1 MTTAAHVPGRTATRP
16 GGAGRA
22 PHSSSDDRHALRRV
36 DWAAP
41 TTAAFYRSLEAAL
54 EPVGEPAGLDPVRN
68 PFAPGAG
75 QRPPE
80 LAGRERELQRFGVV
94 LERVAR
100 GRPERGV
107 VLTGMRG
114 VGKTALLSAFRTMAA
129 RRRWG
134 TGKVEA
140 RPGRPIRPQLAAALG
155 GALRDLAQ
163 RHRAP
168 ERVDR
173 AMSALAA
180 FAGAPAD
187 RPGTDDRGRPTGAGP
202 EPPAPVRGR
211 AGSVGPG
218 SDLTDLFAESAA
230 IAADL
235 GTGIALFIDEMHD
248 LSADDLAALCTACHE
263 LAQTGGPLIVVGA
276 GLPHLPALLADS
288 RSYAER
294 LFRYAR
300 VGPLGRAAAIDA
312 LVVPARLEGVAF
324 EPGALDSLYEVS
336 GGYPFF
342 VQTYAR
348 ATWDVALRSPISAG
362 DVAAAVPDADDE
374 LAAGFFGG
382 RYERAT
388 PAERSYMRAMAA
400 MGDRPVR
407 AAEVATALGRPL
419 AAPCPALDSL
429 IRKGLV
435 HSATR
440 DTIAFTVPHF
450 GRYLRLRRHS

>member
-1 MTTAAHVPGRTATRP
+1 MTTAAHVPGRTTTRP

-22 PHSSSDDRHALRRV
+22 PHSPSDDRNALRRV

-54 EPVGEPAGLDPVRN
+54 EPAGEPAALDPVRN

-94 LERVAR
+94 LERAAR

-107 VLTGMRG
+107 ILTGMRG
-114 VGKTALLSAFRTMAA
+114 VGKTVLLTAFRAMAA
-129 RRRWG
+129 RRGWG
-134 TGKVEA
+134 TGRVEA
-140 RPGRPIRPQLAAALG
+140 RPGRSIRPHLAAALHT
-155 GALRDLAQ
+155 ALRDLAP

-173 AMSALAA
+173 AMNALAA
-180 FAGAPAD
+180 FAGAATD
-187 RPGTDDRGRPTGAGP
+187 RPGAAGRGLLPGTGP
-202 EPPAPVRGR
+202 EPPVPVHGR
-211 AGSVGPG
+211 AGSGDPEAG
-218 SDLTDLFAESAA
+218 LTELFAETAA

-235 GTGIALFIDEMHD
+235 GTGIALFIDEMQD
-248 LSADDLAALCTACHE
+248 LPADDLAALCTACHE
-263 LAQTGGPLIVVGA
+263 LAQTGGPLLIVGA
-276 GLPHLPALLADS
+276 GLPQLPALLAES
-288 RSYAER
+288 RGYAER
-294 LFRYAR
+294 LFRYTR
-300 VGPLGRAAAIDA
+300 VEPLGRAASHHA

-324 EPGALDSLYEVS
+324 EPGALDALYEVS

-342 VQTYAR
+342 VQTYAK
-348 ATWDVALRSPISAG
+348 ATWDIALRSPISAG

-374 LAAGFFGG
+374 LAAGFFSG

-388 PAERSYMRAMAA
+388 AAERSYMRAMAA

-407 AAEVATALGRPL
+407 AAEVATALGRPS
-419 AAPCPALDSL
+419 AGPCPALDTL
-429 IRKGLV
+429 IHKGLV
-435 HSATR
+435 HSAAH
-440 DTIAFTVPHF
+440 DTVAFTVPHF
-450 GRYLRLRRHS
+450 ARYLRRRRHA